1 MKKIILFALALIIST
16 SYAFDG
22 KQQTIKFIVP
32 FAAGGGTDNTIR
44 IYQKYINEM
53 GYNSVIEY
61 KPGADG
67 LLGKRE
73 FLNRNDLSGYTLL
86 VSGSVPMAHEDS
98 FAKDKGWSANDFTL
112 VSDIINI
119 PAVVVSSK
127 KSGITNFDILKQ
139 KIKNREPL
147 SFAYGAIAGKYS
159 SMILLD
165 DLDYDP
171 KKIVLVPYKG
181 ANPALADV
189 IAGHVDLVMVP
200 IGMTLPLVES
210 DKVNILYTDSV
221 KRVNDIPTATELNL
235 SLRYPGSWGVVLP
248 KDVDKDAAE
257 FYIQLFK
264 KIASSPELAKDL
276 RMMNGFIDTN
286 NMGSKPMM
294 NNYKTH
300 MKLFEKFADV
310 NRNN

>member
-1 MKKIILFALALIIST
+1 MKKFILLILAFIIST
-16 SYAFDG
+16 AYAFDG
-22 KQQTIKFIVP
+22 KEQTIKFIVP
-32 FAAGGGTDNTIR
+32 FAPGGGTDNAIR
-44 IYQKYINEM
+44 IYQKHINAL

-67 LLGKRE
+67 LLGKKE

-98 FAKDKGWSANDFTL
+98 FAKDKGWTINDFTL
-112 VSDIINI
+112 VSDIISV
-119 PAVVVSSK
+119 PSVVVSSK

-139 KIKNREPL
+139 KVKSREQL

-171 KKIVLVPYKG
+171 KKIMLVPYKG

-189 IAGHVDLVMVP
+189 IGGHADLVMIP
-200 IGMTLPLVES
+200 IGMALPLIES
-210 DKVNILYTDSV
+210 DKVNVLYSDSI
-221 KRVNDIPTATELNL
+221 KRVNDIPTATELKL

-248 KDVDKDAAE
+248 KDVNKDAAE
-257 FYIQLFK
+257 FYTQLFK
-264 KIASSPELAKDL
+264 KIASTPELVQDL
-276 RMMNGFIDTN
+276 RVMNGVIDVN
-286 NMGSKPMM
+286 NMGPKSMM
-294 NNYKTH
+294 NNYKSH
-300 MKLFEKFADV
+300 MKLFEKFTDG